1 MKNMFD
7 LTGKR
12 AIVTGGSRGIGFALA
27 KALYENGA
35 AVSITGSNQSIHTAA
50 ERIGTSDRIRGFIG
64 NFQDSTAVD
73 ACFRQAVEF
82 LGGVDILVNNAGMQ
96 VRYPCEDFPLE
107 DFERVIRV
115 NLLSAFQMAQLAGR
129 EMIRQGH
136 GKIINIASMLSYFGG
151 YTVPAYAASKGGIA
165 QLTKS
170 LSNEWASKGVNV
182 NAIAPGY
189 IATDNTAAI
198 RSDPI
203 RNQEILSRIPAGR
216 WGEPQDLVGTLL
228 YLSSSA
234 SDYISGAILPVDGG
248 FLGR

>member
-1 MKNMFD
+1 MKNPFD

-27 KALYENGA
+27 EALYESGA
-35 AVSITGSNQSIHTAA
+35 VVAVTGSSQSIQLAA
-50 ERIGTSDRIRGFIG
+50 NRLGSPDRVRGFEG
-64 NFQDSTAVD
+64 NFEDSTAVES
-73 ACFRQAVEF
+73 CFHQALEF

-96 VRYPCEDFPLE
+96 VRYPCEEFPLAE
-107 DFERVIRV
+107 FERVIRV
-115 NLLSAFQMAQLAGR
+115 NLLSAFQMAQLAGH

-136 GKIINIASMLSYFGG
+136 GKIINIASMLSFFGG

-198 RSDPI
+198 RADMV
-203 RNQEILSRIPAGR
+203 RNAEILSRIPAGR
-216 WGEPQDLVGTLL
+216 WGSPQDIAGALL
-228 YLSSSA
+228 FLCSTA
-234 SDYISGAILPVDGG
+234 SDYLSGAIVPVDGG
-248 FLGR
+248 FMGR